1 MSGRLHPRLLTFI
14 GVALLLAQSGLSN
27 AQQTATQSVVGQTQT
42 TTASG
47 PAPLVKEVGYSA
59 DLISE
64 ITRTLADG
72 TQITHTGFIKMFRDS
87 EGRMRSET
95 YDTEGGSSQD
105 AGALPRFISITDPV
119 ADVDYMLNPQNHTGR
134 RVSMTPHVPAPAQ
147 KPPSPASSSAER
159 STATT
164 EDLGQREI
172 EGVIAHGFRITRTI
186 PVGAKGNDQPI
197 VITEEQWNSHELHQ
211 MVLVTADNPLGGRT
225 VQRLTNIVREEPSPD
240 LFQVPAD
247 YTITEEQPVRA
258 GIAPPE

>member
-14 GVALLLAQSGLSN
+14 GVALFPALSGLSN

-47 PAPLVKEVGYSA
+47 PATLVKEVAYSA

-64 ITRTLADG
+64 TTRPLADG
-72 TQITHTGFIKMFRDS
+72 TQITHKSLTKMFRDS
-87 EGRMRSET
+87 EGRTRSET
-95 YDTEGGSSQD
+95 YGTAGGSSHD
-105 AGALPRFISITDPV
+105 AGALPRFISISDPV
-119 ADVDYMLNPQNHTGR
+119 AGVHYMLNPQNQTAR

-159 STATT
+159 STATR
-164 EDLGQREI
+164 EDLGQREIEREI

-186 PVGAKGNDQPI
+186 PVGAEGNDRPI

-211 MVLVTADNPLGGRT
+211 MVLVTVDNPLEGRT
-225 VQRLTNIVREEPSPD
+225 VQRLSNIVREEPSPD

-247 YTITEEQPVRA
+247 YTIT
-258 GIAPPE
+258 